1 MSQSGWKHRRRAGV
15 GHRGRAVCAVP
26 KNVNF
31 YTLGHE
37 EPLHN
42 LKQATDKNG
51 FPVGGRGEKGL
62 GKCGGNKASSAA

>member
-1 MSQSGWKHRRRAGV
+1 M
-15 GHRGRAVCAVP
+15 P

-42 LKQATDKNG
+42 LKQATDKNE
-51 FPVGGRGEKGL
+51 FPVGGGR
-62 GKCGGNKASSAA
+62 KAWENVVATRLAQQPKTADKMAGPRTA

>member
-1 MSQSGWKHRRRAGV
+1 M
-15 GHRGRAVCAVP
+15 P

-51 FPVGGRGEKGL
+51 FPVGGGGEKGL

>member
-1 MSQSGWKHRRRAGV
+1 M
-15 GHRGRAVCAVP
+15 P

-42 LKQATDKNG
+42 LKPATDKNG
-51 FPVGGRGEKGL
+51 FPVGG
-62 GKCGGNKASSAA
+62 GGRKAWENVVATRLAQQPKPADKMTGPRIA